1 MFDLQVDLLVVVV
14 FASQVDLLLVV
25 VFDMLVVVVFDR
37 LVDCLAR
44 SMEHY
49 PDMVD
54 MAEEPNHLRL

>member
-1 MFDLQVDLLVVVV
+1 MLVVVVFHAQVDLLV
-14 FASQVDLLLVV
+14 VV

-54 MAEEPNHLRL
+54 IAEEPYHLRL